1 MLIAEASP
9 LPDPARPPVPPL
21 ASGRTTPG
29 RSCEEATVTLDL
41 EHIRR
46 MPKVVLHEHLD
57 GGLRAATIVELARE
71 QDVDLPTTDPEA
83 LDAYLSS
90 ASHRGSL
97 ADYLRAFHITTAVM
111 QTGEALERVAYES
124 LADLHAD
131 GVVYAEIRFAPVFHT
146 QGGLNLE
153 QVMNAVLRG
162 LERASSDFALPFGL
176 IVCAMRDRTDSLSMA
191 ELAVLYRDRGCVGLD
206 LAGEEAGHPP
216 KSHLDAFHLIQR
228 ENFNITIHAGES
240 FGLHSIWQALQYCG
254 AHRIGHATRLVDD
267 IVIKDGEVVQLGQL
281 ATYVRDKRIP
291 LEICLS
297 SNLHTGA
304 VRSISEHPFRYLHD
318 MRFRV
323 TLNTD
328 NRLMSATTQSDE
340 LHLAAREF
348 ALGLADLEKLV
359 INGMKSAFIHYDAR
373 CRVIYEVIKP
383 GFEAIRIEPG
393 QAHAS

>member
-1 MLIAEASP
+1 
-9 LPDPARPPVPPL
+9 
-21 ASGRTTPG
+21 
-29 RSCEEATVTLDL
+29 
-41 EHIRR
+41 

-57 GGLRAATIVELARE
+57 GGLRPTTIIELARD
-71 QDVDLPTTDPEA
+71 QGVDLPTTDPEA
-83 LDAYLSS
+83 LGAYLSS

-97 ADYLRAFHITTAVM
+97 ADYLRAFDITTAVM
-111 QTGEALERVAYES
+111 QSGEALERVAYES
-124 LADLHAD
+124 LADLHTD
-131 GVVYAEIRFAPVFHT
+131 GVAYAEIRFAPVFHT
-146 QGGLNLE
+146 GGGLNLE

-162 LERASSDFALPFGL
+162 LERAASDFALPFGL
-176 IVCAMRDRTDSLSMA
+176 IVCAMRDRTDSLPMA

-267 IVIKDGEVVQLGQL
+267 IAIKDDEVVRLGRL

-304 VRSISEHPFRYLHD
+304 VSSIAEHPFRHLHAK
-318 MRFRV
+318 RFRV

-328 NRLMSATTQSDE
+328 NRLMSDTTLSE
-340 LHLAAREF
+340 EFELAAREF
-348 ALGLADLEKLV
+348 DLDLAGLEKLV
-359 INGMKSAFIHYDAR
+359 INGMKSAFIDYDAR
-373 CRVIYEVIKP
+373 CRVIYDVIKP
-383 GFEAIRIEPG
+383 GFEAIRAE
-393 QAHAS
+393 QDRARAS